1 MEIGS
6 RVQRQNEALT
16 TRPTCQVRKKVSI
29 SDPMVLSGR
38 AMLNGLINI
47 NADKKMLGD

>member
-16 TRPTCQVRKKVSI
+16 ASPTCQVGKKVSI

-38 AMLNGLINI
+38 ATLNGLINI